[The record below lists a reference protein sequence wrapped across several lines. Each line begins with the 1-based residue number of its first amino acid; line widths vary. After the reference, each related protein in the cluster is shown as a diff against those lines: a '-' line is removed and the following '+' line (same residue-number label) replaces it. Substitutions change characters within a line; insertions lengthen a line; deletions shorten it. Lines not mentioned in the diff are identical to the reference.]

1 MINFKELLKKQNQN
15 QLILM
20 CVLLLYVLFDT
31 PIPSTLKPFFNNM
44 LGQIIAILIALS
56 LLIYYN
62 PILGVLSMYVVFL
75 MLQKSYSAEI
85 PKSKPVV
92 TEEEKNLK
100 MHQMNNKVKE
110 QQESLEF
117 DMVNKMT
124 PFVSNLNFSNPSYKP
139 VLEDNVQGSNL

>member
-31 PIPSTLKPFFNNM
+31 PIPPILKPFFNNM
-44 LGQIIAILIALS
+44 LGQIITILISLV
-56 LLIYYN
+56 LLIFYN
-62 PILGVLSMYVVFL
+62 PILGVLSMYVAFL
-75 MLQKSYSAEI
+75 MLQKSYSAEL

-92 TEEEKNLK
+92 TEQEKNSK
-100 MHQMNNKVKE
+100 MHQMNNAVKK
-110 QQESLEF
+110 QRESLEL
-117 DMVNKMT
+117 DMVDKMT

-139 VLEDNVQGSNL
+139 VLEDKVQGSNL